1 MSART
6 ERSNP
11 DRAGSANPVRAEPV
25 DSAQDRPV
33 EAPARLPRTR
43 AHNRQPQLLEAAA
56 RVFRQKGYA
65 ITTMRDI
72 AAATGMTAGSIYYHY
87 PSKGEL
93 LLAVYAEGVARVSAA
108 VQAALQPPGTPWEK
122 LERAMTAHLQMMVGQ
137 APDDAPFAGVFVQ
150 VQPHDFPPEHHE
162 ALIALRNG
170 YEATFRALLDAL
182 PLKRGTDRRLLRLQ
196 LIGALNHVPQWYRP
210 NGPRTPQAIAR
221 VMTRHLQ
228 AGLEPVTT

>member
-1 MSART
+1 VAAEVTSNSA
-6 ERSNP
+6 
-11 DRAGSANPVRAEPV
+11 AGAKA
-25 DSAQDRPV
+25 
-33 EAPARLPRTR
+33 APPIRIRTR
-43 AHNRQPQLLEAAA
+43 SHNRQPQLLEAAA
-56 RVFRQKGYA
+56 RVFRQKGYG

-72 AAATGMTAGSIYYHY
+72 AAATGMTAGAIYYHY
-87 PSKGEL
+87 PSKGDL
-93 LLAVYAEGVARVSAA
+93 LLAVYAEGVRRVTAA
-108 VQAALQPPGTPWEK
+108 VQAALEPDGTPWEK
-122 LERAMTAHLQMMVGQ
+122 MQRAITAHLQMMVGQ

-150 VQPHDFPPEHHE
+150 VLPFDFPPEHHG

-170 YEATFRALLDAL
+170 YEATFRALIYAL

-228 AGLEPVTT
+228 AGLEPSPR

>member
-1 MSART
+1 MTHDNAAVAK
-6 ERSNP
+6 P
-11 DRAGSANPVRAEPV
+11 
-25 DSAQDRPV
+25 
-33 EAPARLPRTR
+33 APPIRTR
-43 AHNRQPQLLEAAA
+43 TRSHNRQPQLLEAAA
-56 RVFRQKGYA
+56 RVFRQKGYG

-87 PSKGEL
+87 PSKGDL
-93 LLAVYAEGVARVSAA
+93 LLAVYAEGVRRVTAA
-108 VQAALQPPGTPWEK
+108 VQAALEPHGTPWEK
-122 LERAMTAHLQMMVGQ
+122 LQRAITAHLQMMVGQ
-137 APDDAPFAGVFVQ
+137 TPTDAPFAGVFVQ
-150 VQPHDFPPEHHE
+150 VLPHDFPPEHHE

-170 YEATFRALLDAL
+170 YESTFRTLIDAL

-228 AGLEPVTT
+228 AGLEPVTK

>member
-1 MSART
+1 
-6 ERSNP
+6 
-11 DRAGSANPVRAEPV
+11 
-25 DSAQDRPV
+25 
-33 EAPARLPRTR
+33 
-43 AHNRQPQLLEAAA
+43 LLEAAA
-56 RVFRQKGYA
+56 RVFRQKGYG

-87 PSKGEL
+87 PSKGDL

-108 VQAALQPPGTPWEK
+108 VQAALVPPSTPWEK

-150 VQPHDFPPEHHE
+150 VQPHDFPPEHHA
-162 ALIALRNG
+162 ALIALRNS
-170 YEATFRALLDAL
+170 YEATFRALIDAL

-228 AGLEPVTT
+228 AGLEPVAP

>member
-11 DRAGSANPVRAEPV
+11 GRAALSHPVQAE
-25 DSAQDRPV
+25 PV
-33 EAPARLPRTR
+33 EAPARPPRTRTR

-56 RVFRQKGYA
+56 RVFRQKGYG

-87 PSKGEL
+87 PSKGDL

-108 VQAALQPPGTPWEK
+108 VQAALVPPSTPWEK

-150 VQPHDFPPEHHE
+150 VQPHDFPSEHHA

-170 YEATFRALLDAL
+170 YEATFRALIDAL

-210 NGPRTPQAIAR
+210 DGPRTPQAIAR

>member
-11 DRAGSANPVRAEPV
+11 DRVAPSHPVRAEPV
-25 DSAQDRPV
+25 
-33 EAPARLPRTR
+33 EAPPKPLRTR
-43 AHNRQPQLLEAAA
+43 AHNRQPKLLEAAA
-56 RVFRQKGYA
+56 RVFRQKGYG

-87 PSKGEL
+87 PSKGDL
-93 LLAVYAEGVARVSAA
+93 LLAVYAEGVRRVTAA
-108 VQAALQPPGTPWEK
+108 VEAAMEPEGTPWQQ
-122 LERAMTAHLQMMVGQ
+122 LERAITAHLLMMVGQ
-137 APDDAPFAGVFVQ
+137 APGDGPFAGVFVQ
-150 VQPHDFPPEHHE
+150 VLPHDFPPEHHE

-170 YEATFRALLDAL
+170 YEATFRALIDAL

-228 AGLEPVTT
+228 AGLEP

>member
-1 MSART
+1 MTS
-6 ERSNP
+6 
-11 DRAGSANPVRAEPV
+11 
-25 DSAQDRPV
+25 DSAAV
-33 EAPARLPRTR
+33 AKAAPPTRIRTR

-56 RVFRQKGYA
+56 RVFRQKGYG

-87 PSKGEL
+87 PSKGDL
-93 LLAVYAEGVARVSAA
+93 LLAVYAEGVRRVTAA
-108 VQAALQPPGTPWEK
+108 VRAALEPHGTPWEK
-122 LERAMTAHLQMMVGQ
+122 LQRAITAHLQMMVGQ
-137 APDDAPFAGVFVQ
+137 TPTDAPFAGVFVQ
-150 VQPHDFPPEHHE
+150 VLPHDFPPEHHE

-170 YEATFRALLDAL
+170 YEATFRALIEAL

-210 NGPRTPQAIAR
+210 DGPRTPQAIAR

-228 AGLEPVTT
+228 AGLEP

>member
-11 DRAGSANPVRAEPV
+11 DRAGSANAVRAEPV

-150 VQPHDFPPEHHE
+150 VQPHDFPPDHHE

-182 PLKRGTDRRLLRLQ
+182 PL
-196 LIGALNHVPQWYRP
+196 
-210 NGPRTPQAIAR
+210 
-221 VMTRHLQ
+221 
-228 AGLEPVTT
+228 

>member
-1 MSART
+1 MLAPRPAATPSPAAA
-6 ERSNP
+6 
-11 DRAGSANPVRAEPV
+11 DAGAGAGAIAGAKRGV
-25 DSAQDRPV
+25 
-33 EAPARLPRTR
+33 RTR
-43 AHNRQPQLLEAAA
+43 AHNRQPQLLQAAA

-87 PSKGEL
+87 PSKGDL
-93 LLAVYAEGVARVSAA
+93 LLAVYAEGVRRVSAA
-108 VQAALQPPGTPWEK
+108 VQSALKPGGTPWEK
-122 LERAMTAHLQMMVGQ
+122 LERAIAAHLLMMVGQ

-150 VQPHDFPPEHHE
+150 VLPHDFPPEHHS

-170 YEATFRALLDAL
+170 YEATFRSLIDTL

-210 NGPRTPQAIAR
+210 DGPRTPQTIAR

-228 AGLEPVTT
+228 VGLET

>member
-1 MSART
+1 MSA
-6 ERSNP
+6 
-11 DRAGSANPVRAEPV
+11 RAEPV
-25 DSAQDRPV
+25 
-33 EAPARLPRTR
+33 EALAGLPRTRTR

-72 AAATGMTAGSIYYHY
+72 AAATGIYYHY

-108 VQAALQPPGTPWEK
+108 VQAALQPIGTPWEK

-170 YEATFRALLDAL
+170 YEATFRTLLDAL

-228 AGLEPVTT
+228 AGLEPVAP

>member
-11 DRAGSANPVRAEPV
+11 GRAALSNPVQAE
-25 DSAQDRPV
+25 PV
-33 EAPARLPRTR
+33 EAPARPPRTR

-56 RVFRQKGYA
+56 RVFRQKGYG

-87 PSKGEL
+87 PSKGDL

-108 VQAALQPPGTPWEK
+108 VQAALVPPSTPWEK

-150 VQPHDFPPEHHE
+150 VQPHDFPPEHHA
-162 ALIALRNG
+162 ALIALRNS
-170 YEATFRALLDAL
+170 YEATFRALIDAL

>member
-1 MSART
+1 
-6 ERSNP
+6 
-11 DRAGSANPVRAEPV
+11 
-25 DSAQDRPV
+25 
-33 EAPARLPRTR
+33 
-43 AHNRQPQLLEAAA
+43 
-56 RVFRQKGYA
+56 
-65 ITTMRDI
+65 
-72 AAATGMTAGSIYYHY
+72 
-87 PSKGEL
+87 
-93 LLAVYAEGVARVSAA
+93 VYAEGVARVSAA
-108 VQAALQPPGTPWEK
+108 VQAALQPIGTPWEK
-122 LERAMTAHLQMMVGQ
+122 LERAMTAHLQMMVGH

-228 AGLEPVTT
+228 AGLEP

>member
-1 MSART
+1 MGARPAPA
-6 ERSNP
+6 RP
-11 DRAGSANPVRAEPV
+11 ARAEPV
-25 DSAQDRPV
+25 EDL
-33 EAPARLPRTR
+33 ARTPRTR

-56 RVFRQKGYA
+56 RVFRQKGYG

-87 PSKGEL
+87 PSKGDL
-93 LLAVYAEGVARVSAA
+93 LLAVYAEGVRRVTAA
-108 VQAALQPPGTPWEK
+108 VQAALEPDGTPWEK
-122 LERAMTAHLQMMVGQ
+122 LQRAITAHLQMMVGQ

-150 VQPHDFPPEHHE
+150 VLPHDFPPEHHE

-170 YEATFRALLDAL
+170 YEATFRTLIDAL

-210 NGPRTPQAIAR
+210 DGPRTPQAIAR

-228 AGLEPVTT
+228 AGLEPVAP